1 MDKLTY
7 LNTAAAGLLSPE
19 SLQAS
24 NEFLNAL
31 TTNASARSEHWRFVE
46 FPKMRETLASFMDAP
61 VSNVAFIPNFTF
73 GLTCIVHS
81 LRGDEKVL
89 LYKNDFPS
97 VIEPFRINNFDI
109 TWLEDEDGF
118 LISVEKTKQVLLE
131 RKIDIFV
138 FSHVQ
143 YATGFKA
150 DIYELAAFCRLN
162 NIIFIVDATQ
172 SLGGVELSASKLNAD
187 AVIGS
192 NYKWMNAGFGTGVMY
207 ISDKFLSK
215 YTPKVAGFGS
225 YTMTPE
231 KMYYEPSAR
240 SFEPGHLNIPV
251 MFILDAAMKEK
262 MQKGVKAIEQHNRE
276 LTQTLLDGMMKY
288 PVKLIGDAGVED
300 RSSIVII
307 KDENGLGAHMQENNV
322 VVTHRG
328 GNLRM
333 SMHFYNTEADIAS
346 FIGCLDS
353 FYSANA

>member
-1 MDKLTY
+1 MEKLTY
-7 LNTAAAGLLSPE
+7 LNTAAAGLLSPG
-19 SLQAS
+19 SLQSS
-24 NEFLNAL
+24 NEFLDAL
-31 TTNASARSEHWRFVE
+31 TTNASARSEHWRFNE
-46 FPKMRETLASFMDAP
+46 FPKMRETLAAFMDAP
-61 VSNVAFIPNFTF
+61 VTNVAFIPNFTF
-73 GLTCIVHS
+73 GLTCVVHS

-97 VIEPFRINNFDI
+97 VIEPFRINSFDI

-118 LISVEKTKQVLLE
+118 MISVDKIKQVLTE
-131 RKIDIFV
+131 RKIDVFV

-143 YATGFKA
+143 YATGYKA

-162 NIIFIVDATQ
+162 SILFIVDVTQ
-172 SLGGVELSASKLNAD
+172 SLGGVELSVSKLDAD

-207 ISDKFLSK
+207 VSDNFLNK

-225 YTMTPE
+225 YTIKPD
-231 KMYYEPSAR
+231 KMFYEPSAR

-251 MFILDAAMKEK
+251 LFILEAAMKEK
-262 MQKGVKAIEQHNRE
+262 MQKRMDSIEQHNRK
-276 LTQTLLDGMMKY
+276 LTKTLLDGIAKY
-288 PVKLIGDAGVED
+288 PVKLIGDAGMEN

-307 KDENGLGAHMQENNV
+307 KDENGLGAHMQKNNV

-333 SMHFYNTEADIAS
+333 SMHFYNTEADIES
-346 FIGCLDS
+346 FIACLDS
-353 FYSANA
+353 FYTANA